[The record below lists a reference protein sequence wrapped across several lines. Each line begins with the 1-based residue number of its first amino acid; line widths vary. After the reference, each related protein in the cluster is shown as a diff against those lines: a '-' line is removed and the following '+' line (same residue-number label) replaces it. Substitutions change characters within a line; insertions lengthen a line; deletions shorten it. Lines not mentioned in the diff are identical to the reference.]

1 MLKKLIVCCLTLVLC
16 IACTKQVLD
25 NKHHIRFAIP
35 NNMVAAL
42 VVVAQAQGYFT
53 AENITLEPQTVTN
66 GKMANDLLLANQADM
81 AAGADGPFTWL
92 SFGEH
97 PLRIVAQ
104 MLQDKETGIFARKD
118 SGINTEA
125 DLKGKRLGYL
135 PGTVS
140 FLYLAELIEQKGWT
154 LDDFKL
160 APLQPPAMP
169 QALMGKQ
176 IDAFSM
182 WEPWGYN
189 AIKQLGNNGVILR
202 QPDLYHFVSMVVVR
216 NDFIKANPAA
226 VKGVLRALIK
236 AEQFVAANP
245 QKAIKIWAEAFKL
258 DEAYLTANQNLY
270 NFKVQLDD
278 SLVKKMDRNAMLIKK
293 YMPDYAE
300 KPVPHFKPLVLDSYL
315 REVDA
320 TRVTLKK

>member
-1 MLKKLIVCCLTLVLC
+1 MFKKVLIVF
-16 IACTKQVLD
+16 IALILLGCSPKTPDTTQKL
-25 NKHHIRFAIP
+25 RFAVP

-42 VVVAQAQGYFT
+42 VVVAQNKGYF
-53 AENITLEPQTVTN
+53 AAKNITIEQQTVTN
-66 GKMANDLLLANQADM
+66 AKMANDLLLANQADM
-81 AAGADGPFTWL
+81 AVGADGPFSFL

-97 PLRIVAQ
+97 PVRVVAQ
-104 MLQDKETGIFARKD
+104 TMQNFEVGIFANRTA
-118 SGINTEA
+118 GIKTED

-140 FLYLAELIEQKGWT
+140 FLYLAELMEQKGWH

-169 QALMGKQ
+169 QALIGKQ

-189 AIKQLGNNGVILR
+189 AMQQLGDDGVVLR
-202 QPDLYHFVSMVVVR
+202 QKNLYHFVSMVVVR
-216 NDFIKANPAA
+216 NDFMKANPET

-236 AEQFVAANP
+236 AEKFVATNP
-245 QKAIKIWAEAFKL
+245 KAAIKIWAEAFKL
-258 DEAYLTANQNLY
+258 DEAYLTANQDLY
-270 NFKVQLDD
+270 QFKVQLDN
-278 SLVKKMDRNAMLIKK
+278 SLVKKMDRNARMIKT

-300 KPVPHFKPLVLDSYL
+300 KPAPNFAPLIDPTYLQHVDSARVKLKP
-315 REVDA
+315 
-320 TRVTLKK
+320 